1 MGQLILLCHV
11 FGIRMLLAQTQV
23 AEGIADAAEK
33 AVADKPPGFWDSMG
47 FMLPAMI
54 AVTVLYLIMMGKP
67 QDRGQT
73 KAADMLAKLKKND
86 RVVTAGGILG
96 TVVNVRSDNDYV
108 TIRVDDSTNARMQVL
123 ASSIARVLS
132 DDDSKQSA

>member
-1 MGQLILLCHV
+1 
-11 FGIRMLLAQTQV
+11 MLFAQTQV
-23 AEGIADAAEK
+23 AEGVAGAAKE
-33 AVADKPPGFWDSMG
+33 AVAEKPPGFWDNMG

-54 AVTVLYLIMMGKP
+54 AVTVLYLILMGKP
-67 QDRGQT
+67 QDRGQNT

-132 DDDSKQSA
+132 DEDSKQSA